1 MFSDLRALRCRV
13 MHFLNCSHS
22 HRYHDRKQ
30 VVICA
35 QLKKKSLI
43 MKKIYELTTGRAL
56 KYFLQ
61 HDSYTTLEL
70 PSYVDFSSLLEEIN
84 SAIDEGKI
92 NFQPDSKSLMGKNI
106 NYEVLVSKDGLYS
119 WRRITLINPLYYV
132 YFCKLITSPSN
143 WKAIK
148 NKFREFESND
158 LFLCS
163 STPVSKKNTSN
174 VAASVLNWWEDF
186 EQKSLSLA
194 LEYEFMF
201 STDISNFYPSIYT
214 HSFEWVF
221 ISKEEAKKKENNNNP
236 GRLIDTHIQ
245 MMMSNQTN
253 GIPLGSTLMD
263 TFAELILGEIDLQL
277 RKKTEEQKITDY
289 KVVRYRDDYRIFS
302 SSKDDLDKIS
312 KCLVEVLGEFGL
324 DLNSRKTELHDDII
338 LHSLKSAKKEYI
350 IERSFNSLQKMLYA
364 IYLFSLKHQ
373 NSKITVRYL
382 NDFLRKLFRKKKITN
397 SGHQLDAML
406 GIISSIMAKN
416 PTTYPVGMAIFAKL
430 LTFLYDD
437 DELKFGKLQQL
448 HCKLGKQPNTEM
460 LDIWFQRVQGKIH
473 TQWEGDYKTALCQR
487 INDELKGKK
496 TFTIDGLWDVEW
508 IPGSA
513 KSKNKQKILSILK
526 KTKIVDLDA
535 FEEMDNDITPEEVN
549 LFDKEHSA

>member
-1 MFSDLRALRCRV
+1 

-92 NFQPDSKSLMGKNI
+92 NFQPDSRSLMGKNI

>member
-1 MFSDLRALRCRV
+1 

-30 VVICA
+30 VVICT

-143 WKAIK
+143 WKAIR

-350 IERSFNSLQKMLYA
+350 IEGSFNSLQKMLYA

-513 KSKNKQKILSILK
+513 KNKNKQKILSILK

>member
-1 MFSDLRALRCRV
+1 

-143 WKAIK
+143 WKAIR

-473 TQWEGDYKTALCQR
+473 TQWEGGYKTALCQR

-513 KSKNKQKILSILK
+513 KNKNKQKILSILK

-549 LFDKEHSA
+549 LFNKEHSA

>member
-1 MFSDLRALRCRV
+1 

-22 HRYHDRKQ
+22 HRYHDSKQ

-143 WKAIK
+143 WKSIR

-513 KSKNKQKILSILK
+513 KNKNKQKILSILK

>member
-1 MFSDLRALRCRV
+1 

-143 WKAIK
+143 WKAIR

>member
-1 MFSDLRALRCRV
+1 
-13 MHFLNCSHS
+13 
-22 HRYHDRKQ
+22 
-30 VVICA
+30 
-35 QLKKKSLI
+35 

-132 YFCKLITSPSN
+132 YFCKLITSSSN
-143 WKAIK
+143 WNAIR

-350 IERSFNSLQKMLYA
+350 IEGSFNSLQKMLYA
-364 IYLFSLKHQ
+364 IYLFSLRHQ

-487 INDELKGKK
+487 INDELKEKK

-513 KSKNKQKILSILK
+513 KNKNKQKILSILK

-535 FEEMDNDITPEEVN
+535 FEEMDTDITPEEVN

>member
-1 MFSDLRALRCRV
+1 
-13 MHFLNCSHS
+13 
-22 HRYHDRKQ
+22 
-30 VVICA
+30 
-35 QLKKKSLI
+35 
-43 MKKIYELTTGRAL
+43 
-56 KYFLQ
+56 
-61 HDSYTTLEL
+61 
-70 PSYVDFSSLLEEIN
+70 
-84 SAIDEGKI
+84 
-92 NFQPDSKSLMGKNI
+92 
-106 NYEVLVSKDGLYS
+106 
-119 WRRITLINPLYYV
+119 
-132 YFCKLITSPSN
+132 
-143 WKAIK
+143 
-148 NKFREFESND
+148 
-158 LFLCS
+158 
-163 STPVSKKNTSN
+163 
-174 VAASVLNWWEDF
+174 
-186 EQKSLSLA
+186 
-194 LEYEFMF
+194 
-201 STDISNFYPSIYT
+201 
-214 HSFEWVF
+214 
-221 ISKEEAKKKENNNNP
+221 
-236 GRLIDTHIQ
+236 
-245 MMMSNQTN
+245 
-253 GIPLGSTLMD
+253 
-263 TFAELILGEIDLQL
+263 
-277 RKKTEEQKITDY
+277 
-289 KVVRYRDDYRIFS
+289 
-302 SSKDDLDKIS
+302 
-312 KCLVEVLGEFGL
+312 
-324 DLNSRKTELHDDII
+324 
-338 LHSLKSAKKEYI
+338 
-350 IERSFNSLQKMLYA
+350 KMLYA

>member
-1 MFSDLRALRCRV
+1 
-13 MHFLNCSHS
+13 
-22 HRYHDRKQ
+22 
-30 VVICA
+30 
-35 QLKKKSLI
+35 

-132 YFCKLITSPSN
+132 YFCKLITSSSN
-143 WKAIK
+143 WNAIR

-163 STPVSKKNTSN
+163 SIPVSKKNTSN

-221 ISKEEAKKKENNNNP
+221 TSKEEAKKKENNNNP

-338 LHSLKSAKKEYI
+338 L
-350 IERSFNSLQKMLYA
+350 
-364 IYLFSLKHQ
+364 
-373 NSKITVRYL
+373 
-382 NDFLRKLFRKKKITN
+382 
-397 SGHQLDAML
+397 
-406 GIISSIMAKN
+406 
-416 PTTYPVGMAIFAKL
+416 
-430 LTFLYDD
+430 
-437 DELKFGKLQQL
+437 
-448 HCKLGKQPNTEM
+448 
-460 LDIWFQRVQGKIH
+460 
-473 TQWEGDYKTALCQR
+473 
-487 INDELKGKK
+487 
-496 TFTIDGLWDVEW
+496 
-508 IPGSA
+508 
-513 KSKNKQKILSILK
+513 
-526 KTKIVDLDA
+526 
-535 FEEMDNDITPEEVN
+535 
-549 LFDKEHSA
+549 

>member
-1 MFSDLRALRCRV
+1 
-13 MHFLNCSHS
+13 
-22 HRYHDRKQ
+22 
-30 VVICA
+30 
-35 QLKKKSLI
+35 

-143 WKAIK
+143 WKAIR

-437 DELKFGKLQQL
+437 DELKFGKLQQP

-487 INDELKGKK
+487 INDELKEKK

-513 KSKNKQKILSILK
+513 KNKNKQKILSILK

>member
-1 MFSDLRALRCRV
+1 

-22 HRYHDRKQ
+22 HRYHDRKH

-143 WKAIK
+143 WKAIR

-513 KSKNKQKILSILK
+513 KNKNKQKILSILK

>member
-1 MFSDLRALRCRV
+1 

-214 HSFEWVF
+214 HSFDWVF

-302 SSKDDLDKIS
+302 NSKDDLDKIS

>member
-1 MFSDLRALRCRV
+1 

-143 WKAIK
+143 WKAIR

-487 INDELKGKK
+487 INDELKEKK

-513 KSKNKQKILSILK
+513 KNKNKQKILSILK

>member
-1 MFSDLRALRCRV
+1 

-302 SSKDDLDKIS
+302 NSKDDLDKIS

>member
-1 MFSDLRALRCRV
+1 

-92 NFQPDSKSLMGKNI
+92 NFQPDTKSLMGKNI

-143 WKAIK
+143 WKAIR

-513 KSKNKQKILSILK
+513 KNKNKQKILSILK

>member
-1 MFSDLRALRCRV
+1 

-143 WKAIK
+143 WKAIR

-350 IERSFNSLQKMLYA
+350 IEGSFNSLQKMLYA

-460 LDIWFQRVQGKIH
+460 LDVWFQRVQGKIH

-513 KSKNKQKILSILK
+513 KNKNKQKILSILK

-549 LFDKEHSA
+549 LFNKEHSA

>member
-1 MFSDLRALRCRV
+1 

>member
-1 MFSDLRALRCRV
+1 

-22 HRYHDRKQ
+22 HRYHDRKH

-43 MKKIYELTTGRAL
+43 MKKIYELTPGRAL

>member
-1 MFSDLRALRCRV
+1 
-13 MHFLNCSHS
+13 
-22 HRYHDRKQ
+22 
-30 VVICA
+30 
-35 QLKKKSLI
+35 

-143 WKAIK
+143 WKAIR

-302 SSKDDLDKIS
+302 GSKDDLDKIS

-513 KSKNKQKILSILK
+513 KNKNKQKILSILK

>member
-1 MFSDLRALRCRV
+1 

-350 IERSFNSLQKMLYA
+350 IEKSFNSLQKMLYA

>member
-1 MFSDLRALRCRV
+1 

-143 WKAIK
+143 WKAIR

-382 NDFLRKLFRKKKITN
+382 NDFLRKLFKKKKITN

-513 KSKNKQKILSILK
+513 KNKNKQKILSILK

>member
-1 MFSDLRALRCRV
+1 

-148 NKFREFESND
+148 NKFRKFESND

-350 IERSFNSLQKMLYA
+350 IEKSFNSLQKMLYA

-382 NDFLRKLFRKKKITN
+382 NDFLRKLFRKKKIKN
-397 SGHQLDAML
+397 SGHQLHAML

-549 LFDKEHSA
+549 LFNKEHSA

>member
-1 MFSDLRALRCRV
+1 

-143 WKAIK
+143 WKAIR

-513 KSKNKQKILSILK
+513 KNKNKQKILSILK

>member
-1 MFSDLRALRCRV
+1 

-143 WKAIK
+143 WKAIR

-277 RKKTEEQKITDY
+277 RKKTEEQKITNY

-513 KSKNKQKILSILK
+513 KNKNKQKILSILK